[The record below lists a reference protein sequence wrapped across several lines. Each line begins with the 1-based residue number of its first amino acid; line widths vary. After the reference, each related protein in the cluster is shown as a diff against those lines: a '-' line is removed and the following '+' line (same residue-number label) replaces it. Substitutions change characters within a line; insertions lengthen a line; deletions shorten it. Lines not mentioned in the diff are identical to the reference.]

1 MHVEEG
7 EGCVGGGYE
16 GVGGCGFGCEGVGGE
31 ETAVGDGGL
40 VGFDG
45 GNGIWGGVRE
55 CFVEEC
61 C

>member
-1 MHVEEG
+1 VHVEEG

-40 VGFDG
+40 VGFG
-45 GNGIWGGVRE
+45 GGYVSVLSRSVVR
-55 CFVEEC
+55 VS
-61 C
+61 